1 MNKWEKELGIEYPN
15 CGMCG
20 KCCRAATPS
29 SPPITLIKKAGE
41 GDSNA
46 RDFLNIFK
54 AYASTEEIRGIY
66 PELVELAIKFATT
79 SPKYGS
85 TEQVMFFKCIYLND
99 KNQCMIYED
108 RPQLCRDYPD
118 TPFQLM
124 HEGCTF
130 TDWSINCK
138 RKYFQLNNELRTLKK
153 LNEILK
159 RKQPVSDT
167 NEIIF
172 TYSKFI
178 VPLNFTWLI

>member
-20 KCCRAATPS
+20 KCCTAATPS
-29 SPPITLIKKAGE
+29 SPPITMIKKAGE

-54 AYASTEEIRGIY
+54 PYNSIEEIREIY
-66 PELVELAIKFATT
+66 PELVERAIKFAIT

-85 TEQVMFFKCIYLND
+85 TNQVMFFKCIYLND
-99 KNQCMIYED
+99 KNQCLVYED

-130 TDWSINCK
+130 TDWSISCK
-138 RKYFQLNNELRTLKK
+138 KKYFQLSNELKILKK
-153 LNEILK
+153 LREILRESYQNSSTK
-159 RKQPVSDT
+159 EQAP
-167 NEIIF
+167 I
-172 TYSKFI
+172 YSKFI
-178 VPLNFTWLI
+178 MPLNFSWII